1 MALRGSLFSRDRLV
15 YPPRTGYL
23 FGRQRAVPN
32 GVKGRMLQSFTLE
45 SAGHLIQV
53 ALTPVFLLSGI
64 AALLNVFATRLARV
78 ADRLDSVAE
87 AIGGGQCT
95 QEQRTQLERLHRR
108 SQALD
113 AAVVLGTA
121 GAAATCF
128 AILTLF
134 LFALS
139 NKTIAGVLLGFFGLA
154 IICTLVSVTAFGL
167 EMLMSSRGLR
177 ARLRFHLPH
186 VRLWRQRRN

>member
-1 MALRGSLFSRDRLV
+1 MF
-15 YPPRTGYL
+15 PT
-23 FGRQRAVPN
+23 
-32 GVKGRMLQSFTLE
+32 FTLE

-78 ADRLDSVAE
+78 ADRLDSLADT
-87 AIGGGQCT
+87 IGVGQAT
-95 QEQRTQLERLHRR
+95 PEQGVQLERLHRR

-121 GAAATCF
+121 GAAATCM

-139 NKTIAGVLLGFFGLA
+139 NKTIASVLLGFFGLA
-154 IICTLVSVTAFGL
+154 IICTLGSVTAFGL

-177 ARLRFHLPH
+177 ARLRFHMPH
-186 VRLWRQRRN
+186 VRLWRERSH